1 MRKLYIVWNNDKT
14 EGFVTLDYGL
24 AYEARKGSDTNCYNN
39 ITDKQSLLAVA
50 FCDITGEEDC
60 TIEEVILE

>member
-1 MRKLYIVWNNDKT
+1 MRKLYIVWNENKT
-14 EGFVTLDYGL
+14 QGFVTLDAQL
-24 AYEARKGSDTNCYNN
+24 AYEARKGSDTNCC
-39 ITDKQSLLAVA
+39 DEDGRQSLLAVA